1 MFRLGAAAKQTTLIE
16 IVDDDT
22 GAVKRLYKEK
32 SNEKEPSKRLSA
44 QREEKHHPQLPLSTL
59 PEMTAHMNAPL
70 LDPHQRD
77 VKADVARMRS
87 GAYHLDVVAIISYL
101 QTCQSLP

>member
-1 MFRLGAAAKQTTLIE
+1 M
-16 IVDDDT
+16 
-22 GAVKRLYKEK
+22 K
-32 SNEKEPSKRLSA
+32 STIPSY
-44 QREEKHHPQLPLSTL
+44 PLSTL

-87 GAYHLDVVAIISYL
+87 GAYHLDVVAIISASRLVNPCLRAYYTWWL
-101 QTCQSLP
+101 DVTLARA